1 MYQYNRAPQQ
11 VAPNNGYAPSTL
23 GQVQISPAT
32 PVGRQNLM
40 KLTTGV
46 ALGGGAAWALYNM
59 PGQTKKNKTA
69 LGVLAGGLAATALL
83 SVVDAFI

>member
-1 MYQYNRAPQQ
+1 MNQYARVPQQ
-11 VAPNNGYAPSTL
+11 YVNGYAPANL
-23 GQVQISPAT
+23 GQLQMSPAT
-32 PVGRQNLM
+32 PVGRENLM
-40 KLTTGV
+40 KLTTGI

-59 PGQTKKNKTA
+59 PSQSKKNKAA